1 MAQRPDIQ
9 YVTQFYTYGSEAKV
23 LELKPAQKK
32 QKAVLPK
39 AKPQQKIRIMVDPV
53 AWCGI
58 ALALVLV
65 VLMIFSVQN
74 YLDACEELQ
83 IMTTKVIELQNVNVQ
98 RQQEYTSLYD
108 LADIEEKALALG
120 MIPMEQAQVFTIHP
134 VLPEPEPET
143 RGIRPRLS
151 SSARRKASTDRPQR
165 DSSWGIS
172 SLLSSTS
179 IRRHCAAH
187 RPPDESR
194 PDR

>member
-143 RGIRPRLS
+143 PWWENV
-151 SSARRKASTDRPQR
+151 
-165 DSSWGIS
+165 SWFLKG
-172 SLLSSTS
+172 LF
-179 IRRHCAAH
+179 A
-187 RPPDESR
+187 
-194 PDR
+194 